1 MGSRKKY
8 TQEELANL
16 HYTPKKKSTRLIDL
30 TGKTFYEWKVLEQ
43 APPTEDGKT
52 MWKCRCSCGKLGL
65 VSGYDLKNGKHKSCG
80 HDRDH
85 GLEDLIGVTFGELTV
100 IGRAPND
107 KYGITCW
114 YCRDADGN
122 ERIARVYDC
131 GNLKFTWQS
140 NL

>member
-1 MGSRKKY
+1 
-8 TQEELANL
+8 
-16 HYTPKKKSTRLIDL
+16 
-30 TGKTFYEWKVLEQ
+30 
-43 APPTEDGKT
+43 

-80 HDRDH
+80 HDRDP
-85 GLEDLIGVTFGELTV
+85 GLEGLIGVTFGELTV

-107 KYGITCW
+107 KYGATCW

-122 ERIARVYDC
+122 ERIARAYDC

>member
-1 MGSRKKY
+1 MGSKKKY

-52 MWKCRCSCGKLGL
+52 MWKCRCSCGNVYIKLGMKTSITNITSPNYRW
-65 VSGYDLKNGKHKSCG
+65 VSLYGSDVITRYKAQKQNLLDMGLGIYGDIENEIMTNLGYLK
-80 HDRDH
+80 
-85 GLEDLIGVTFGELTV
+85 
-100 IGRAPND
+100 
-107 KYGITCW
+107 
-114 YCRDADGN
+114 
-122 ERIARVYDC
+122 VYDC

-140 NL
+140 SL